1 MKSGGMDFSK
11 MAEMMGGMGGGGG
24 GGGELACA
32 LIRPP
37 LAVPPAPFYRSV
49 RLACA
54 MGCEEASD
62 ARLHPSAS
70 PRAVPFP
77 RAGAQSEM
85 ERLRRENE
93 MLKARMGKQEL

>member
-1 MKSGGMDFSK
+1 MPSYG
-11 MAEMMGGMGGGGG
+11 
-24 GGGELACA
+24 
-32 LIRPP
+32 P
-37 LAVPPAPFYRSV
+37 LWQCRLGLSIGAYGSPVPWA
-49 RLACA
+49 AN
-54 MGCEEASD
+54 EASD

-77 RAGAQSEM
+77 RADAQSEM